1 MTEPAAL
8 QAQRRAVA
16 ALRAALGAELVETHI
31 SFVLIDRVHAW
42 KIKKA
47 LDLGFADFRSL
58 AQRRF
63 YCNEELR
70 LNRRTAP
77 QLYLQVLPLTGTP
90 EAPHIGGDGAPFDWV
105 LQMRAFDQ
113 AGLWDRLGALRL
125 RHAGA
130 AARTD
135 ERQLAAA
142 RPGLPRRR
150 RSRHAAPAARLGGA
164 GLRRAARHLPAAPHR
179 RLRA

>member
-1 MTEPAAL
+1 M
-8 QAQRRAVA
+8 A

-90 EAPHIGGDGAPFDWV
+90 EAPHIGGDGAPFDS
-105 LQMRAFDQ
+105 
-113 AGLWDRLGALRL
+113 LGK
-125 RHAGA
+125 
-130 AARTD
+130 ART
-135 ERQLAAA
+135 R
-142 RPGLPRRR
+142 RPRPTWAPSSRSASR
-150 RSRHAAPAARLGGA
+150 RSS
-164 GLRRAARHLPAAPHR
+164 
-179 RLRA
+179 

>member
-63 YCNEELR
+63 YCR
-70 LNRRTAP
+70 
-77 QLYLQVLPLTGTP
+77 
-90 EAPHIGGDGAPFDWV
+90 
-105 LQMRAFDQ
+105 
-113 AGLWDRLGALRL
+113 
-125 RHAGA
+125 
-130 AARTD
+130 
-135 ERQLAAA
+135 
-142 RPGLPRRR
+142 
-150 RSRHAAPAARLGGA
+150 
-164 GLRRAARHLPAAPHR
+164 
-179 RLRA
+179 